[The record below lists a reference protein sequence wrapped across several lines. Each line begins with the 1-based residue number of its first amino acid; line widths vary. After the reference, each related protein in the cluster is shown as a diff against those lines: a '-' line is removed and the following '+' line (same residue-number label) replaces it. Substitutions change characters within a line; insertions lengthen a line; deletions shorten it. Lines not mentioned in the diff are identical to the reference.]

1 MKTQLRGALVLASAI
16 ATCGMWSAA
25 VASLKFS
32 KEFASTYKIEK
43 TSVLGKASCGACHVG
58 KTKKLNPYGVDLQK
72 AMRSEKTKLLT
83 GSVLKKVEGLDSD
96 NDKKSNL
103 EEIEANTL
111 PGDPTSN

>member
-1 MKTQLRGALVLASAI
+1 MKMKLFSKGALSLTIVTLGIWSTTTAS
-16 ATCGMWSAA
+16 T
-25 VASLKFS
+25 KFA

-43 TSVLGKASCGACHVG
+43 TSVLGKASCGTCHIG
-58 KTKKLNPYGVDLQK
+58 KTKKLNPYGQDLQK
-72 AMRSEKTKLLT
+72 AMRSENTKLLT

-103 EEIEANTL
+103 EEIQANTL

>member
-1 MKTQLRGALVLASAI
+1 MRSLAGGTLALAFVALGIWSSATAS
-16 ATCGMWSAA
+16 T
-25 VASLKFS
+25 KFA
-32 KEFASTYKIEK
+32 KEFTSTYKIEK
-43 TSVLGKASCGACHVG
+43 TSVLGKATCGACHVG
-58 KTKKLNPYGVDLQK
+58 KTKKLNPYGLDLQK

>member
-1 MKTQLRGALVLASAI
+1 MRMKYIAKGTLALTILSIGIWSSATASI
-16 ATCGMWSAA
+16 
-25 VASLKFS
+25 KFA
-32 KEFASTYKIEK
+32 KEFTSTYKIEK
-43 TSVLGKASCGACHVG
+43 TSVLGKATCGACHVG
-58 KTKKLNPYGVDLQK
+58 KTKKLNPYGLDLQK

-111 PGDPTSN
+111 PGDPASS